1 MKLAKVKQL
10 VAYIDTLPEERT
22 KWFDLVACFDGYIAL
37 QCERDEV
44 DDDVMFELGYTWDD
58 DNDWYS
64 FDEDRGV

>member
-1 MKLAKVKQL
+1 MKIEKVRKL
-10 VAYIDTLPEERT
+10 TEYLDTLPITTT
-22 KWFDLVACFDGYIAL
+22 KWFELVACFDGYIAL

-44 DDDVMFELGYTWDD
+44 DVDVMFGLGYTWDH